1 MNSARRIYDMRT
13 TKLAVLV
20 GGLLTAAA
28 CNNDKLTEI
37 NTNPNNPTDAPVG
50 PVFTQ
55 ATVTAVPRWMNN
67 IRYSGLIVGQTA
79 EVQYPDEDR
88 YVRLDAGTTGGL
100 LTGPYSSELE
110 DYQQVINKAVALKR
124 PATYGPALAMQV
136 WDLAYMTDAFGDI
149 PWSQALKADSGVFSP
164 AYDTQQ
170 AVYTAMFA
178 QLTKAAT
185 DMGGSVAGEPTL
197 SSADPIYSGDLT
209 KWERFANTMHARLAM
224 RIVNVD
230 PTTAN
235 AELTKAFSA
244 PGGVFTS
251 NSDNAQLKYP
261 GDGVFDNPIASTLK
275 TRDDF
280 RMSQTLMNL
289 MLGLSDP
296 RVPIYA
302 TPTVDFTSGKP
313 VAQYAG
319 MPNGLLTD
327 SAGKYFNIASRPGLI
342 FYPGATA
349 YGTLGGNGAK
359 QPVVFL
365 TFEELSFIKAE
376 AAERGM
382 AGLTPAAAAGFYNA
396 GITASMQRWSA
407 YIGATQI
414 SAAQI
419 AAYLAQPSV
428 AYQGGVAGLKQIA
441 NQKYIALFT
450 DGYTAWAEWRRT
462 CQPATIKHGPATLF
476 PYIPRRWYYPTAEV
490 SANGSAVNAAIAHQ
504 GPDNFATSVWW
515 DTKPTAAP
523 TYVSA
528 TTCAGA

>member
-1 MNSARRIYDMRT
+1 MNSPRRINYMRT

-28 CNNDKLTEI
+28 CNNDKLTSI
-37 NTNPNNPTDAPVG
+37 NVNPNSPTDAPVG

-170 AVYTAMFA
+170 SVYTAMFA
-178 QLTKAAT
+178 QLTKASA
-185 DMGGSVAGEPTL
+185 DMAASVAGEPTL
-197 SSADPIYSGDLT
+197 SSADPIYGGDLT

-235 AELTKAFSA
+235 AELTKALAA
-244 PGGVFTS
+244 PGGVFAS
-251 NSDNAQLKYP
+251 NADNAQLKYP
-261 GDGVFDNPIASTLK
+261 GDGVFDNPIAVTLK

-289 MLGLSDP
+289 MLGLNDP

-302 TPTVDFTSGKP
+302 TPTVDFTNGKP

-476 PYIPRRWYYPTAEV
+476 PFIPRRWYYPTAEV
-490 SANGSAVNAAIAHQ
+490 SANGANVAAAIAHQ
-504 GPDNFATSVWW
+504 GPDAFGTSVWW

>member
-1 MNSARRIYDMRT
+1 MNSPRRINYMRT

-28 CNNDKLTEI
+28 CNNDKLTSI
-37 NTNPNNPTDAPVG
+37 NVNPNSPTDAPVG

-67 IRYSGLIVGQTA
+67 IRYAGLIVGQTA

-170 AVYTAMFA
+170 SVYTAMFA
-178 QLTKAAT
+178 QLTKASA
-185 DMGGSVAGEPTL
+185 DMAASVAGEPTL
-197 SSADPIYSGDLT
+197 SSADPIYGGDLT

-235 AELTKAFSA
+235 AELTKALAA
-244 PGGVFTS
+244 PGGVFAS
-251 NSDNAQLKYP
+251 NADNAQLKYP
-261 GDGVFDNPIASTLK
+261 GDGVFDNPIAVTLK

-289 MLGLSDP
+289 MLGLNDP

-302 TPTVDFTSGKP
+302 TPTVDFTNGKP

-476 PYIPRRWYYPTAEV
+476 PFIPRRWYYPTAEV
-490 SANGSAVNAAIAHQ
+490 SANGANVAAAIAHQ
-504 GPDNFATSVWW
+504 GPDAFGTSVWW

>member
-1 MNSARRIYDMRT
+1 MLNRHFSLVLL
-13 TKLAVLV
+13 LAVVL
-20 GGLLTAAA
+20 GGAEA

-55 ATVTAVPRWMNN
+55 AVVTAIPPWMNN
-67 IRYSGLIVGQTA
+67 IRQSGLVVEQTA

-88 YVRLDAGTTGGL
+88 YVRLDAGSTGGL
-100 LTGPYSSELE
+100 LTNPYRLELE
-110 DYQQVINKAVALKR
+110 DFQQVINKGEALKR
-124 PATYGPALAMQV
+124 PATYGPALAMQI
-136 WDLAYMTDAFGDI
+136 WDLAYMTDTFGDI
-149 PWSQALKADSGVFSP
+149 PWSQALKADSGIFQP
-164 AYDTQQ
+164 KYDTQQ

-185 DMGGSVAGEPTL
+185 DMAASVAGEPGL
-197 SSADPIYSGDLT
+197 SSADPIYGGDLS
-209 KWERFANTMHARLAM
+209 KWQKFANTLHARLAM

-230 PTTAN
+230 PATAN
-235 AELTKAFSA
+235 TELSKAFA
-244 PGGVFTS
+244 GPGGTFTS
-251 NSDNAQLKYP
+251 NADNGQLKYP
-261 GDGVFDNPIASTLK
+261 GDGVFDNPIAANLK
-275 TRDDF
+275 SRDDF

-289 MLGLSDP
+289 MLGLNDP

-302 TPTVDFTSGKP
+302 TPTVDFTNGKP

-327 SAGKYFNIASRPGLI
+327 SAGKFFNIASRPGLI

-365 TFEELSFIKAE
+365 TFEELQFIKAE
-376 AAERGM
+376 AAERSLG
-382 AGLTPAAAAGFYNA
+382 GLTPGAAAGFYNA

-419 AAYLAQPSV
+419 ATYLAQPSV
-428 AYQGGVAGLKQIA
+428 AYKGGVEGLKQIA
-441 NQKYIALFT
+441 TQKYIALFT

-462 CQPATIKHGPATLF
+462 CQPATVKHGPSTIV
-476 PYIPRRWYYPTAEV
+476 PYIPRRFYYPTAET
-490 SANGSAVNAAIAHQ
+490 SANGSSVNDAIAHQ
-504 GPDNFATSVWW
+504 GPDNFQTPVWW
-515 DTKPTAAP
+515 DTKPSAAP